1 MKKQQRRE
9 GEFSH
14 FPGYYCC
21 NCTSGMSIANEVD
34 SYLYI
39 GSGNFHSLG
48 LALAIDK
55 PVVAA
60 ENRAATN
67 QIG

>member
-1 MKKQQRRE
+1 
-9 GEFSH
+9 
-14 FPGYYCC
+14 
-21 NCTSGMSIANEVD
+21 MSIANEVD

-67 QIG
+67 PIG